1 MNAGGR
7 VHNAVDRSLLTLPRS
22 CILSRVRSAACLDL
36 LLTLLL
42 WRPTHAR
49 AQGNPRPDSAVQPV
63 TAHPIRW
70 YNAMGAAV
78 GVGALML
85 VDQPVQRFAQR
96 HRSSTTNGAASVFR
110 HGGQPEVFGTV
121 SLGLIAVGF
130 VTHRPAITATGG
142 RLVATLGLA
151 GAATITLKAL
161 IGRAR
166 PDAGVGAFDFDPLT
180 HSDALPSGH
189 TAMAFALAAGLSE
202 AVRSRWAHVGFYGFA
217 TGTALARINDNRH
230 WLSDAGMGALI
241 GVASAKLVSGRW
253 RVFGLGPPGVAVGPR
268 RTLIFGWQR
277 RF

>member
-1 MNAGGR
+1 M
-7 VHNAVDRSLLTLPRS
+7 
-22 CILSRVRSAACLDL
+22 
-36 LLTLLL
+36 
-42 WRPTHAR
+42 
-49 AQGNPRPDSAVQPV
+49 QPV
-63 TAHPIRW
+63 TTHSIHW
-70 YNAMGAAV
+70 YEATAAAV

-85 VDQPVQRFAQR
+85 VDQPVQRFVQR
-96 HRSSTTNGAASVFR
+96 HRSPTTNDAASVFR

-121 SLGLIAVGF
+121 SLGLTAVGF
-130 VTHRPAITATGG
+130 VTHRPAITAAGG

-189 TAMAFALAAGLSE
+189 SAMAFALAAGLSE

-217 TGTALARINDNRH
+217 TGTALSRINDNRH
-230 WLSDAGMGALI
+230 WLSDVGMGALI

-253 RVFGLGPPGVAVGPR
+253 RVFGLRAPGVAVGPR